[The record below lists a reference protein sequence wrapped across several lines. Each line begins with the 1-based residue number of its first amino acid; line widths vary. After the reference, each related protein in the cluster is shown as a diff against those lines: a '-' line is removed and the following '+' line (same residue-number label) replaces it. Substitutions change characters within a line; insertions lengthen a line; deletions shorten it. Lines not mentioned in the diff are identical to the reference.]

1 MKQVLTYMPSQSGLQ
16 SNSSN
21 RYQCMS
27 SMDLYMSDS
36 GSTSCQQA
44 SSVKTLENKAEQ
56 NETKKPT
63 EMLAELLLR
72 FGYSLQH
79 IHTD

>member
-1 MKQVLTYMPSQSGLQ
+1 
-16 SNSSN
+16 
-21 RYQCMS
+21 MS

-79 IHTD
+79 IHTDWLIDWSLLSTHNKTYMYIHENTL

>member
-1 MKQVLTYMPSQSGLQ
+1 
-16 SNSSN
+16 
-21 RYQCMS
+21 
-27 SMDLYMSDS
+27 MDLYMSDS